1 MARAFN
7 KSQNPITGKG
17 QYMPTYANNAEW
29 FFTYQ
34 MGLMYWRYFMW
45 NFAGKQNDIQ
55 GMGNVRDGNWIS
67 GISFIDN
74 NRLGDQSKMPDSIKH
89 NKAHNK
95 LYMLPFILGI
105 VGCVYQFLR
114 NRRDW
119 AVNFLLF
126 FMTGIAVVI
135 YLNQP
140 GNQPRERDYAYVGS
154 FYAFA
159 IWIGLAVVAFVKMAR
174 EKAR

>member
-1 MARAFN
+1 
-7 KSQNPITGKG
+7 
-17 QYMPTYANNAEW
+17 
-29 FFTYQ
+29 
-34 MGLMYWRYFMW
+34 
-45 NFAGKQNDIQ
+45 
-55 GMGNVRDGNWIS
+55 
-67 GISFIDN
+67 
-74 NRLGDQSKMPDSIKH
+74 
-89 NKAHNK
+89 
-95 LYMLPFILGI
+95 I

-159 IWIGLAVVAFVKMAR
+159 IWIGLSVVALVKMASQKTDKR
-174 EKAR
+174 GFNNIILYGSVLSFVIAIMSSMRGTFGGIIFTGLLVA